1 MELRIIDISKDI
13 LDCPVYPGDPE
24 PKLELVSGIRNGD
37 ACNTAKMTVC
47 LHTGT
52 HADAPL
58 HFIDGAA
65 PINHTDLS
73 VYIGECVVVE
83 CSEGLITGETVNSSF
98 PKADRIL
105 VKGNGKAFFDVTAA
119 EELTFAGVKLIGTD
133 AASVGVFGNE
143 APAHKAFLREKTA
156 ILENLDLSAV
166 QPGKYFLMAQPLKI
180 KGVEAAPCR
189 AVLIEDYLF
198 WGGKRGIGAF

>member
-1 MELRIIDISKDI
+1 MQLRIIDITKDV
-13 LDCPVYPGDPE
+13 LECPVYPGDPE
-24 PKLELVSGIRNGD
+24 PQLELVSGFCKGD
-37 ACNTAKMTVC
+37 ICNTAKISMC

-58 HFIDGAA
+58 HFIDNGA
-65 PINHTDLS
+65 PINHTELS

-83 CSEGLITGETVNSSF
+83 CSAGLITGEVVNRYF
-98 PKADRIL
+98 PKAERIL
-105 VKGNGKAFFDVTAA
+105 VKGNGEAFFDVTAA

-133 AASVGVFGNE
+133 AASIGAFGNE
-143 APAHKAFLREKTA
+143 AAPHKAFLRDKTV
-156 ILENLDLSAV
+156 ILENLDLSRV

-198 WGGKRGIGAF
+198 WGGKRGLGAF

>member
-13 LDCPVYPGDPE
+13 LECPVYPGDPE
-24 PKLELVSGIRNGD
+24 PELSLVTGIRQGD
-37 ACNTAKMTVC
+37 ACNTAKISMC

-58 HFIDGAA
+58 HFIDGGA
-65 PINHTDLS
+65 PINYTGLS
-73 VYIGECVVVE
+73 VFIGECVVIE
-83 CSEGLITGETVNSSF
+83 CTPGLITGEAVNSAF

-105 VKGNGKAFFDVTAA
+105 VKGNGQSFFDVTAA

-133 AASVGVFGNE
+133 AASIGAYGNE
-143 APAHKAFLREKTA
+143 AAPHKAFLREGTA

-198 WGGKRGIGAF
+198 WGGKRGLSF